1 MLCELVTGFVPNRAV
16 KQSRILLFALVFWA
30 LTTVAQAQTPMGN
43 LHNGQTSAACRAGMQ
58 VYESDR
64 GRQLLGE
71 VIEADFPRLLPDWDE
86 EPSAYEPAV
95 EDVATLAEVKDDI
108 EIICVLGTW
117 CHDSQRE
124 VPRFWKILR
133 ETDNPHLELTMFAV
147 GRSTDEAAR
156 EIMDNIGFDVS
167 LRETYQVELVP
178 TFIFMSDGVELGR
191 IIESPQ
197 TTLEQDAALILAGKK
212 SGKPGVKPAWN

>member
-1 MLCELVTGFVPNRAV
+1 MLCEVMKKVTQNRSA
-16 KQSRILLFALVFWA
+16 KGSGILLLVLVMMILA
-30 LTTVAQAQTPMGN
+30 TVIQAGTSSDKPI
-43 LHNGQTSAACRAGMQ
+43 NGEASAARRAGMQ

-71 VIEADFPRLLPDWDE
+71 VIEADFPLLLPDWNE
-86 EPSAYEPAV
+86 EVATYEPSS
-95 EDVATLAEVKDDI
+95 EDVNALAQVEDDI

-124 VPRFWKILR
+124 VPRFWKILQ
-133 ETDNPHLELTMFAV
+133 ETGNPHLELTMFAV
-147 GRSTDEAAR
+147 GRSSDDSAR
-156 EIMDNIGFDVS
+156 EILDNIGFDVS
-167 LRETYQVELVP
+167 LRETYNVELVP

-197 TTLEQDAALILAGKK
+197 TTLEQDAALILSVNKPGKI
-212 SGKPGVKPAWN
+212 SGKPTWN